1 MSFFFYQGGGPL
13 VTEKLCRTW
22 SGLISFLKLA
32 FITGALR
39 AKWGE
44 RGILRET
51 NTKRGKR
58 GGENKAL
65 YYSSPPVP
73 RLALILR
80 FA

>member
-1 MSFFFYQGGGPL
+1 MLCLCGFELYSRWVPL
-13 VTEKLCRTW
+13 
-22 SGLISFLKLA
+22 

-39 AKWGE
+39 AKRGE